1 MTLNDYRI
9 SWMYLTKDGMRSI
22 NSQKNIKTRCIIK
35 HDDKILAV
43 GETICGMNDM
53 FCKNYGRK
61 ESQMET

>member
-1 MTLNDYRI
+1 
-9 SWMYLTKDGMRSI
+9 MYLTKDGMRSI